1 MSKSGFSVRGA
12 GRLLAVAGLL
22 GWAVFV
28 YVLDWRNRR
37 DATSK
42 ARWLQRTCRRLLGV
56 FAVSVASRGR
66 PASGAVIVSNHLSY
80 LDILVVASLA
90 PVVFVSKKEVRS
102 WPVFGWFAEK
112 AGTRF
117 IDRNKRGDVARIAEE
132 IGPVIAERLNIVIFL
147 EGTSSDG
154 RDVLPFK
161 ASLLEPA
168 VRHGWPVVP
177 AALHY
182 AVPSGRSAEQE
193 VCWWGG
199 MTLGPHLLNLTT
211 LPWVKADVA
220 WGEAVTAGGDR
231 KVLAAALRGQV
242 VALKAERAAAV
253 ANS

>member
-1 MSKSGFSVRGA
+1 MTKLGSSVRGA
-12 GRLLAVAGLL
+12 SRLLAVIGVL
-22 GWAVFV
+22 GWMVLV
-28 YVLDWRNRR
+28 YVLDGRNRR
-37 DATSK
+37 DAGSK
-42 ARWLQRTCRRLLGV
+42 ARWLQRACRRLLKIFG
-56 FAVSVASRGR
+56 VSVASHGR
-66 PASGAVIVSNHLSY
+66 PASGAVIVANNLGY
-80 LDILVVASLA
+80 LDILVVASVT

-177 AALHY
+177 AALRY
-182 AVPSGRSAEQE
+182 AVPAGRSAEQE

-220 WGEAVTAGGDR
+220 WGDAVTAGGDR
-231 KVLAAALRGQV
+231 KVLAETLRGQV
-242 VALKAERAAAV
+242 VALKAERASAAASV
-253 ANS
+253 